1 MAGFSFRA
9 KQILKMLLQRVI
21 LPISYHFWRGVYAFR
36 KPDRIILADAHHDA
50 MPYSLSVLHKELLKK
65 GYPVT
70 IHIRNY
76 GKLSTFHSAL
86 VAMGFMRLYAQAKCV
101 FICDN
106 FLPVVSCKKRKATKV
121 IQLWHACGVMK
132 KMGYD
137 TQEDIP
143 AYYRGNVYRNYDLV
157 TVSSPAC
164 VPALCSGMR
173 LTPDIVK
180 PIGVSRTDRF
190 FDEEWVNARR
200 AAFYSQYPQAKGKTV
215 ILWAPTFRGNAADPY
230 LVGGEAIQSLEEQ
243 LGENYFVLRKV
254 HPHLEDKLPGFSCPI
269 PTEELL
275 PVADLM
281 ITDYSSIV
289 YDFLFF
295 KKPFVLFSPDY
306 DRYEVAR
313 GTYIP
318 WDSIT
323 PCTSIE
329 ASTLHSAVV
338 SALEDKDGA
347 WIEAC
352 FKKYLSACD
361 GQSTQRILE
370 FAGL

>member
-9 KQILKMLLQRVI
+9 KQILKMLLQSVI
-21 LPISYHFWRGVYAFR
+21 LPLVYLFWRGVYAFR
-36 KPDRIILADAHHDA
+36 KPYRIILADAHHDT

-65 GYPVT
+65 GCPVT
-70 IHIRNY
+70 EHTRNY
-76 GKLSTFHSAL
+76 GKLSTFRSAL

-106 FLPVVSCKKRKATKV
+106 FLPVVSCKKRKETKV

-143 AYYRGNVYRNYDLV
+143 TYYRGNVYRNYDLV

-173 LTPDIVK
+173 LTPEIVQ
-180 PIGVSRTDRF
+180 PIGVSRTDNY
-190 FDEEWVNARR
+190 FDEEWVNACRKS
-200 AAFYSQYPQAKGKTV
+200 FYAQYPQAKGKTV

-230 LVGGEAIQSLEEQ
+230 LVGGEAIQALEEQ

-275 PVADLM
+275 PVADLL
-281 ITDYSSIV
+281 ITDYSSIL
-289 YDFLFF
+289 YDFVFF

-323 PCTSIE
+323 PYTSTE
-329 ASTLHSAVV
+329 DATLHRAVV
-338 SALEDKDGA
+338 SALEDKDGP
-347 WIEAC
+347 WIDAC
-352 FKKYLSACD
+352 FNEYVSACD
-361 GQSTQRILE
+361 GHSTQRILE
-370 FAGL
+370 FSEL